1 MKYPAQC
8 QRENLG
14 IFDESTNAWAQM
26 QRIGKLWRFCCPLAV
41 STNVLVQKKKPPLF
55 SFLLGQNKIIDVCVV
70 YAMKIPGNYTGIK
83 NRQFLI

>member
-41 STNVLVQKKKPPLF
+41 STNVLVQKKGL
-55 SFLLGQNKIIDVCVV
+55 CE
-70 YAMKIPGNYTGIK
+70 
-83 NRQFLI
+83 